1 MKRTLLALLV
11 GLSLLLSLAACG
23 SERASAQEVTEQGLA
38 ALRDLDVLALPQYWN
53 TDGLNLDD
61 LGDLT
66 QAGEEVDL
74 SAEDTAALAQ
84 AMTRHLSW
92 QVISAQEDPGAGT
105 ASVTVSL
112 TNLDMAPV
120 VGQFLQEAFSD
131 ALSSALQA
139 DGQQP
144 TEEEMTQQYL
154 QTLTDLLIQEGLDTR
169 TTTVEVPLTLVDGQ
183 WKITPDEAVVDALLG
198 GLLTTGEALTSLLE
212 ESAA

>member
-53 TDGLNLDD
+53 TDG

-154 QTLTDLLIQEGLDTR
+154 QTLTDLLNQEGLDTR

>member
-53 TDGLNLDD
+53 TDD

-154 QTLTDLLIQEGLDTR
+154 QTLTDLLNQEGLDTR

-183 WKITPDEAVVDALLG
+183 WKITPDEALLDALSG
-198 GLLTTGEALTSLLE
+198 GLLSLGDALTQVLD
-212 ESAA
+212 AA

>member
-23 SERASAQEVTEQGLA
+23 SGRTSAQEVTEQGLA

-53 TDGLNLDD
+53 TDGLNL
-61 LGDLT
+61 GDLS
-66 QAGEEVDL
+66 QAGEELDL

-144 TEEEMTQQYL
+144 TEEKMTQQYL
-154 QTLTDLLIQEGLDTR
+154 QTLTDLLNQEELDTR

>member
-66 QAGEEVDL
+66 QAGEEVDH
-74 SAEDTAALAQ
+74 TAALAQ

-154 QTLTDLLIQEGLDTR
+154 QTLTDLLNQEGLDTR

>member
-154 QTLTDLLIQEGLDTR
+154 QTLTDLLNQEDLDTR

-183 WKITPDEAVVDALLG
+183 WKITPDEAVADALLG
-198 GLLTTGEALTSLLE
+198 GLLTTGEALTGLLE